1 MVQFSQVAKEIITN
15 TINAAYCIDDE
26 FVEPFTEP
34 HENSDIGTTRDL
46 YRAFQN
52 KNCAL
57 DIGRFQGIEYWRAQ
71 QKKNL
76 KTKDLLILDW
86 ELSTEAPKY
95 EPALEILHDAIQTD
109 TLPFVCIYTNAGS
122 LSDVEDKLIAY
133 FCNPLAEEQGNI
145 EELKDTFTEK
155 VDELLGAEYYFGG
168 EELDWFIGLSD
179 KAFDAYKYKSR
190 QKQLHK
196 EINTAIG
203 KKQKE
208 FKGQL
213 FPALNSASKELFSL
227 ELCELLLGLNIAGKG
242 ELSTVLPEKID
253 VDIFETQN
261 NIHCL
266 LVDSTVVMILHKS
279 KDVQKEAAVYA
290 DELFGKIAEI
300 VHDRPNNFMSLLSL
314 EYRNFYRDN
323 AKSLGK
329 ELNQVTDDAF
339 FWHQRSVSLN
349 PGGAQ
354 EFEAFLKEFWRSAL
368 SGNWDS
374 FRPEMLDVLDEYKQ
388 RINIDDSL
396 SRHEENQGKDLE
408 QDLAFLNKKYS
419 ILRLKPEC
427 SDRLHFGDIFKSGDK
442 FYLCITAHC
451 DCLRPDNI
459 NHNYMFIESAQKRS
473 LTKGLQAGDADYHSF
488 IRDTDNKLI
497 NIEWKQRPFTIYIPK
512 EQINTEDDT
521 RVTISG
527 KEKLLGYVCTQKEN
541 YTQRIANHTYSF
553 ANRVGINF
561 ANLKGISSGDT
572 KTD

>member
-1 MVQFSQVAKEIITN
+1 MQFSQVAKEIITN

-34 HENSDIGTTRDL
+34 HENSDIDTTRDL

-57 DIGRFQGIEYWRAQ
+57 DIGRFQGIEYWQEQ

-76 KTKDLLILDW
+76 KTKDLLVLDW
-86 ELSTEAPKY
+86 ELSTEVPKY
-95 EPALEILHDAIQTD
+95 EPALKILHDAIQTD

-155 VDELLGAEYYFGG
+155 VDELLGQDYYFGE
-168 EELDWFIGLSD
+168 EELSWLIGLSD
-179 KAFDAYKYKSR
+179 KAFDAHKHKS
-190 QKQLHK
+190 KQELLHK
-196 EINTAIG
+196 EIKRAIHQKQDDLGRDLFRALKTASREI
-203 KKQKE
+203 
-208 FKGQL
+208 
-213 FPALNSASKELFSL
+213 FSL
-227 ELCELLLGLNIAGKG
+227 ELCDLLLGLNIVGKG

-266 LVDSTVVMILHKS
+266 LVDSTVVMVLHKS
-279 KDVQKEAAVYA
+279 KDVQKEAAVSA
-290 DELFGKIAEI
+290 DDLFGKIAEI

-329 ELNQVTDDAF
+329 ELNQVKDDAF

-349 PGGAQ
+349 PGDDQ

-374 FRPEMLDVLDEYKQ
+374 FRPEMLNVLNEYKK
-388 RINIDDSL
+388 IKNIDNSL
-396 SRHEENQGKDLE
+396 ASHAQNQGKALE
-408 QDLAFLNKKYS
+408 SDLAFLNKKYS

-427 SDRLHFGDIFKSGDK
+427 SDRLHFGDILKGGDK

-451 DCLRPDNI
+451 DCLRPDKI
-459 NHNYMFIESAQKRS
+459 RDNYMFIESANKRS
-473 LTKGLQAGDADYHSF
+473 LTKGLQAGDTDYHSF
-488 IRDTDNKLI
+488 IRDLDGNLI
-497 NIEWKQRPFTIYIPK
+497 NIEWRARPFTIYIPK
-512 EQINTEDDT
+512 DKINTEGEIP
-521 RVTISG
+521 VNISG
-527 KEKLLGYVCTQKEN
+527 RKLSFRYVCTQKEN

-572 KTD
+572 KTDS